1 MQVRFLP
8 RPPAPA
14 AKAGAF
20 FRRPTRLLAWG
31 TMHIRRRFVICK
43 PSSMTHKAG
52 FVNILGKPNA
62 GKSTLMNRLVGE
74 KLSIVTPK
82 AQTTRHRILGIVSQP
97 DYQIVFSDTPG
108 YLEAKYGLHRAMMRF
123 VESAIEDADVILYL
137 IDVTDPTDVE
147 SYRQEILQAESKL
160 IVVLNKVDQLP
171 KEQLPSLITE
181 WEALAPKAKVLPL
194 SAELG
199 YNAELLMQYI
209 VEMLPEGESYY
220 GEDELTDKSERFLA
234 AEIIREKVFLN
245 YKQEIPYASEVL
257 VDAFKDEP
265 NLLRIEATVY
275 VERATQKGILI
286 GHQGK
291 ELKKVGTAARLD
303 MEKFWGKKVYLGL
316 FVKIKENWRNDDRQL
331 RYFGYKQGS

>member
-8 RPPAPA
+8 RPPAPV

-20 FRRPTRLLAWG
+20 FRRSTGLLAG
-31 TMHIRRRFVICK
+31 EMRIRFRFCNLQAN
-43 PSSMTHKAG
+43 SMTHKAG

-97 DYQIVFSDTPG
+97 AYQIVFSDTPG

-123 VESAIEDADVILYL
+123 VETAIEDADVILYL
-137 IDVTDPTDVE
+137 IDVTDPSDVE
-147 SYRQEILQAESKL
+147 SYRQEILQADSKL
-160 IVVLNKVDQLP
+160 IVVLNKVDQIP
-171 KEQLPSLITE
+171 PEQLEPLVKE
-181 WEALAPKAKVLPL
+181 WQALAPQAKVVPM

-199 YNAELLMQYI
+199 FNADLLMQHI
-209 VEMLPEGESYY
+209 VDLLPEGESYY

-265 NLLRIEATVY
+265 DILRIEATIY
-275 VERATQKGILI
+275 VERPTQKGIII

-316 FVKIKENWRNDDRQL
+316 FVKIKENWRNDERQL
-331 RYFGYKQGS
+331 RYFGYKSGS

>member
-1 MQVRFLP
+1 
-8 RPPAPA
+8 
-14 AKAGAF
+14 
-20 FRRPTRLLAWG
+20 
-31 TMHIRRRFVICK
+31 
-43 PSSMTHKAG
+43 MTHKAG

-97 DYQIVFSDTPG
+97 EYQIVFSDTPG

-137 IDVTDPTDVE
+137 IDVTDPSDVE
-147 SYRQEILQAESKL
+147 SYRQEILQADTKL
-160 IVVLNKVDQLP
+160 IVVLNKVDQMQP
-171 KEQLPSLITE
+171 EQLEPLVKE
-181 WEALAPKAKVLPL
+181 WQALAPQAKVLPM

-199 YNAELLMQYI
+199 FNADLLMQYI
-209 VEMLPEGESYY
+209 VELLPEGESYY

-257 VDAFKDEP
+257 VDTFKDEP

-275 VERATQKGILI
+275 VERPTQKGIII

-303 MEKFWGKKVYLGL
+303 MEKFWDKKVYLGL
-316 FVKIKENWRNDDRQL
+316 FVKVKENWRNDDRQL
-331 RYFGYKQGS
+331 RYFGYKSGS

>member
-1 MQVRFLP
+1 
-8 RPPAPA
+8 
-14 AKAGAF
+14 
-20 FRRPTRLLAWG
+20 
-31 TMHIRRRFVICK
+31 
-43 PSSMTHKAG
+43 MTHKAG

-97 DYQIVFSDTPG
+97 EYQIVFSDTPG

-137 IDVTDPTDVE
+137 IDVTDPSDVE
-147 SYRQEILQAESKL
+147 SYRQEILQADTKL
-160 IVVLNKVDQLP
+160 IVVLNKVDQLQP
-171 KEQLPSLITE
+171 EQLEPLVKE
-181 WEALAPKAKVLPL
+181 WQALAPQAKVLPM

-199 YNAELLMQYI
+199 FNADLLMQYI
-209 VEMLPEGESYY
+209 VELLPEGESYY

-257 VDAFKDEP
+257 VDTFKDEP

-275 VERATQKGILI
+275 VERPTQKGIII

-303 MEKFWGKKVYLGL
+303 MEKFWDKKVYLGL
-316 FVKIKENWRNDDRQL
+316 FVKVKENWRNDDRQL
-331 RYFGYKQGS
+331 RYFGYKSGS

>member
-1 MQVRFLP
+1 
-8 RPPAPA
+8 
-14 AKAGAF
+14 
-20 FRRPTRLLAWG
+20 
-31 TMHIRRRFVICK
+31 
-43 PSSMTHKAG
+43 MTHKAG

-137 IDVTDPTDVE
+137 IDVTDPSDVE

-171 KEQLPSLITE
+171 AEQLPALIKE
-181 WEALAPKAKVLPL
+181 WEALAPQAKVLPL

-199 YNAELLMQYI
+199 FNAEVLMQQI
-209 VEMLPEGESYY
+209 VDMLPEGESYY

-257 VDAFKDEP
+257 VDSFKDEP
-265 NLLRIEATVY
+265 NILRIEATVY
-275 VERATQKGILI
+275 VERATQKGIII

-303 MEKFWGKKVYLGL
+303 MEKFWDKKVYLGL

-331 RYFGYKQGS
+331 RYFGYKSGS

>member
-1 MQVRFLP
+1 
-8 RPPAPA
+8 
-14 AKAGAF
+14 
-20 FRRPTRLLAWG
+20 
-31 TMHIRRRFVICK
+31 
-43 PSSMTHKAG
+43 MTHKAG

-137 IDVTDPTDVE
+137 IDVTDPSDVE
-147 SYRQEILQAESKL
+147 SYRQEILQAETKL

-171 KEQLPSLITE
+171 AEQLPALIKE
-181 WEALAPKAKVLPL
+181 WEELAPQAKVIPL

-199 YNAELLMQYI
+199 YNADMLMQQI
-209 VEMLPEGESYY
+209 VDLLPEGESYY

-257 VDAFKDEP
+257 VDTFKDEP
-265 NLLRIEATVY
+265 NILRIEATVY
-275 VERATQKGILI
+275 VERATQKGIII

-303 MEKFWGKKVYLGL
+303 MEKFWDKKVYLGL

-331 RYFGYKQGS
+331 RYFGYKSGS